1 MTCGRMQMRKT
12 NLLVRLCLL
21 ALCAAPGLAAAPAL
35 ALDGT
40 DTPASI
46 KPVLPLYK
54 NSLHALNQAIEGL
67 RAGDAASSIDAL
79 KYAAAGGQSLAQWK
93 LGRMYAAGE
102 GVPHDDAK
110 AYDYFLQIVNNYDED
125 TASRREIGIVASAY
139 VAVGVYSLNGLP
151 QIQLKPDVARA
162 QELFHFAASTFGD
175 PNAQYN
181 LARIYLDASGS
192 QRDPRQ
198 AAGWLYLAA
207 EKNHTESQA
216 LLGNLLFTGQGV
228 QKNRA
233 RGLMYLTV
241 AVENAGEDPKNRW
254 VAELREKALKVA
266 SDSERQAA
274 GDMLVQYISR
284 R

>member
-1 MTCGRMQMRKT
+1 MRETKHPVRT
-12 NLLVRLCLL
+12 VLLTLCVLSGV
-21 ALCAAPGLAAAPAL
+21 AFVFASSPAR

-46 KPVLPLYK
+46 KPALPLYK

-151 QIQLKPDVARA
+151 QVQLKADVSRAR
-162 QELFHFAASTFGD
+162 ELFHFAASTFGD

-181 LARIYLDASGS
+181 LARIYLDAAGS
-192 QRDPRQ
+192 LRDPRQ

-233 RGLMYLTV
+233 RGLMYLTM

-254 VAELREKALKVA
+254 VAELREKALKAA
-266 SDSERQAA
+266 SDGERQAA
-274 GDMLVQYISR
+274 GDLLVQYISR

>member
-1 MTCGRMQMRKT
+1 MRETKH
-12 NLLVRLCLL
+12 LVRTVLL
-21 ALCAAPGLAAAPAL
+21 TLCALSGVALVSALSPAR

-46 KPVLPLYK
+46 KPALPLYK

-151 QIQLKPDVARA
+151 QVQLKADVSRAR
-162 QELFHFAASTFGD
+162 ELFHFAASTFGD
-175 PNAQYN
+175 SNAQYN
-181 LARIYLDASGS
+181 LARIYLDAAGVK
-192 QRDPRQ
+192 RDPRQ

-233 RGLMYLTV
+233 RGLMYLTM
-241 AVENAGEDPKNRW
+241 AVENAGEDPKNHW
-254 VAELREKALKVA
+254 VAELREKALKAA
-266 SDSERQAA
+266 SDGERQAA
-274 GDMLVQYISR
+274 GDLLVQYISR

>member
-1 MTCGRMQMRKT
+1 MKCGRMLMLDKGF
-12 NLLVRLCLL
+12 VL
-21 ALCAAPGLAAAPAL
+21 AFVMAVAFAAPAL
-35 ALDGT
+35 ALDGA

-46 KPVLPLYK
+46 KPTLPLYK

-93 LGRMYAAGE
+93 LGRMYASGE

-110 AYDYFLQIVNNYDED
+110 AYEYFLQIVNNYDED
-125 TASRREIGIVASAY
+125 NASRREIGIVASAY

-151 QIQLKPDVARA
+151 QIKLKPDLARA
-162 QELFHFAASTFGD
+162 QELFQYAASTFGD

-181 LARIYLDASGS
+181 LARVYLDAAGVK
-192 QRDPRQ
+192 RDARQ

-207 EKNHTESQA
+207 EKNHMESQA

-228 QKNRA
+228 QANRA
-233 RGLMYLTV
+233 RGLMYMTM

-254 VAELREKALKVA
+254 VAELREKALKAA

-274 GDMLVQYISR
+274 GDLLVQYISR

>member
-1 MTCGRMQMRKT
+1 MRETKH
-12 NLLVRLCLL
+12 LVRTVLL
-21 ALCAAPGLAAAPAL
+21 TLCALSGVALVSALSPAR

-46 KPVLPLYK
+46 KPALPLYK

-151 QIQLKPDVARA
+151 QVQLKADVSRAR
-162 QELFHFAASTFGD
+162 ELFHFAASTFGD

-181 LARIYLDASGS
+181 LARIYLDAAGS
-192 QRDPRQ
+192 LRDPRQ

-233 RGLMYLTV
+233 RGLMYLTM

-254 VAELREKALKVA
+254 VAELREKALKAA
-266 SDSERQAA
+266 SDGERQAA
-274 GDMLVQYISR
+274 GDLLVQYISR

>member
-1 MTCGRMQMRKT
+1 MRETKH
-12 NLLVRLCLL
+12 LVRTVLL
-21 ALCAAPGLAAAPAL
+21 TLCALSGVALVSALSPAR

-46 KPVLPLYK
+46 KPALPLYK

-151 QIQLKPDVARA
+151 QVQLKADVSRAR
-162 QELFHFAASTFGD
+162 ELFHFAASTFGD
-175 PNAQYN
+175 SNAQYN
-181 LARIYLDASGS
+181 LARIYLDAAGVK
-192 QRDPRQ
+192 RDPRQ

-233 RGLMYLTV
+233 RGLMYLTM

-254 VAELREKALKVA
+254 VAELREKALKAA
-266 SDSERQAA
+266 SDGERQAA
-274 GDMLVQYISR
+274 GDLLVQYISR

>member
-1 MTCGRMQMRKT
+1 MRETKPLART
-12 NLLVRLCLL
+12 ILF
-21 ALCAAPGLAAAPAL
+21 ALCALTGLAAASGPSPAW

-46 KPVLPLYK
+46 KPALPLYK

-162 QELFHFAASTFGD
+162 QEMFHFAASTFGD

-181 LARIYLDASGS
+181 LARIYLDGAGAK
-192 QRDPRQ
+192 RDPRQ
-198 AAGWLYLAA
+198 AAGWLYLAS

-233 RGLMYLTV
+233 RGLMYLTM

-254 VAELREKALKVA
+254 VAELREKALKAA

>member
-1 MTCGRMQMRKT
+1 MRETKH
-12 NLLVRLCLL
+12 LVRTVLL
-21 ALCAAPGLAAAPAL
+21 TLCALSGVALVSALSPAR

-46 KPVLPLYK
+46 KPALPLYK

-151 QIQLKPDVARA
+151 QVQLKADVSRAR
-162 QELFHFAASTFGD
+162 ELFHFAASTFGD
-175 PNAQYN
+175 SNAQYN
-181 LARIYLDASGS
+181 LARIYLDAAGVK
-192 QRDPRQ
+192 RDPRQ

-233 RGLMYLTV
+233 RGLMYLTM

-254 VAELREKALKVA
+254 VSELREKALKAA

>member
-1 MTCGRMQMRKT
+1 MRETKHPVRT
-12 NLLVRLCLL
+12 VLLTLCVLSGV
-21 ALCAAPGLAAAPAL
+21 AFVSASSPAR

-46 KPVLPLYK
+46 KPALPLYK

-151 QIQLKPDVARA
+151 QVQLKADVSRAR
-162 QELFHFAASTFGD
+162 ELFHFAASTFGD

-181 LARIYLDASGS
+181 LARIYLDAAGS
-192 QRDPRQ
+192 LRDPRQ

-233 RGLMYLTV
+233 RGLMYLTM

-254 VAELREKALKVA
+254 VAELREKALKAA
-266 SDSERQAA
+266 SDGERQAA
-274 GDMLVQYISR
+274 GDLLVQYISR

>member
-1 MTCGRMQMRKT
+1 MSMRETKH
-12 NLLVRLCLL
+12 LVRTVLL
-21 ALCAAPGLAAAPAL
+21 TLCALSGVALVSALSPAR

-46 KPVLPLYK
+46 KPALPLYK

-151 QIQLKPDVARA
+151 QVQLKADVSRAR
-162 QELFHFAASTFGD
+162 ELFHFAASTFGD
-175 PNAQYN
+175 SNAQYN
-181 LARIYLDASGS
+181 LARIYLDAAGVK
-192 QRDPRQ
+192 RDPRQ

-233 RGLMYLTV
+233 RGLMYLTM

-254 VAELREKALKVA
+254 VAELREKALKAA
-266 SDSERQAA
+266 SDGERQAA
-274 GDMLVQYISR
+274 GDLLVQYISR

>member
-1 MTCGRMQMRKT
+1 MRETKH
-12 NLLVRLCLL
+12 LVRTVLL
-21 ALCAAPGLAAAPAL
+21 TLCALSGVALVSALSPAR

-46 KPVLPLYK
+46 KPALPLYK

-151 QIQLKPDVARA
+151 QVQLKADVSRAR
-162 QELFHFAASTFGD
+162 ELFHFAASTFGD
-175 PNAQYN
+175 SNAQYN
-181 LARIYLDASGS
+181 LARIYLDAAGVK
-192 QRDPRQ
+192 RDPRQ

-233 RGLMYLTV
+233 RGLMYLTM

-254 VAELREKALKVA
+254 VADLREKALKAA
-266 SDSERQAA
+266 SDGERQAA
-274 GDMLVQYISR
+274 GDLLVQYISR

>member
-1 MTCGRMQMRKT
+1 MRMLEKSW
-12 NLLVRLCLL
+12 LIAFLVV
-21 ALCAAPGLAAAPAL
+21 GLAAPAL
-35 ALDGT
+35 ALDGA
-40 DTPASI
+40 DRPASI
-46 KPVLPLYK
+46 KPAMPLYN
-54 NSLHALNQAIEGL
+54 NSLHALNEAIEGL
-67 RAGDAASSIDAL
+67 RAGDAASSVDAL

-102 GVPHDDAK
+102 GVSHDDAK

-151 QIQLKPDVARA
+151 QIQLKPDVQRA

-181 LARIYLDASGS
+181 LARIYLDGAGV

-233 RGLMYLTV
+233 RGLMYLTM

-254 VAELREKALKVA
+254 VAELREKALKA
-266 SDSERQAA
+266 SSDAERQAA

>member
-1 MTCGRMQMRKT
+1 MRETKHPVRT
-12 NLLVRLCLL
+12 VLLTLCVLSGI
-21 ALCAAPGLAAAPAL
+21 AFVFASSPAR

-46 KPVLPLYK
+46 KPALSLYK

-67 RAGDAASSIDAL
+67 RAGNAASSIDAL

-151 QIQLKPDVARA
+151 QVQLKADVSRARD
-162 QELFHFAASTFGD
+162 LFHFAASTFGD

-181 LARIYLDASGS
+181 LARIYLDAAGS
-192 QRDPRQ
+192 LRDPRQ

-233 RGLMYLTV
+233 RGLMYLTM

-254 VAELREKALKVA
+254 VAELREKALKAA
-266 SDSERQAA
+266 SDGERQAA
-274 GDMLVQYISR
+274 GDLLVQYISR

>member
-1 MTCGRMQMRKT
+1 MRETKH
-12 NLLVRLCLL
+12 LVRTVLL
-21 ALCAAPGLAAAPAL
+21 TLCALSGVALVSALSPAR

-46 KPVLPLYK
+46 KPALPLYK

-151 QIQLKPDVARA
+151 QVQLKADVSRAR
-162 QELFHFAASTFGD
+162 ELFHFAASTFGD

-181 LARIYLDASGS
+181 LARIYLDAAGS
-192 QRDPRQ
+192 LRDPRQ

-233 RGLMYLTV
+233 RGLMYLTM

-254 VAELREKALKVA
+254 VADLREKALKAA
-266 SDSERQAA
+266 SDGERQAA
-274 GDMLVQYISR
+274 GDLLVQYISR

>member
-1 MTCGRMQMRKT
+1 MKCGRMSM
-12 NLLVRLCLL
+12 LVKGLVL
-21 ALCAAPGLAAAPAL
+21 ALTMATAFVVPAQ
-35 ALDGT
+35 ALDGS

-46 KPVLPLYK
+46 KPTLPLYK

-93 LGRMYAAGE
+93 LGRMYASGE

-110 AYDYFLQIVNNYDED
+110 AYEYFLQIVNNYDED

-151 QIQLKPDVARA
+151 QIQLKPDVVRA
-162 QELFHFAASTFGD
+162 QELFQYAASTFGD

-181 LARIYLDASGS
+181 LARVYLDGAGVK
-192 QRDPRQ
+192 RDARQ

-207 EKNHTESQA
+207 EKNHMESQA

-233 RGLMYLTV
+233 RGLMYMTM
-241 AVENAGEDPKNRW
+241 AVENAGEDPKNHW
-254 VAELREKALKVA
+254 VAELREKALKQA
-266 SDSERQAA
+266 TDSERQAA
-274 GDMLVQYISR
+274 GDLLVQYISR

>member
-1 MTCGRMQMRKT
+1 MRMLEKSW
-12 NLLVRLCLL
+12 LL
-21 ALCAAPGLAAAPAL
+21 AFLVVGLAAPAL
-35 ALDGT
+35 ALDGA
-40 DTPASI
+40 DRPASI
-46 KPVLPLYK
+46 KPAMPLYN
-54 NSLHALNQAIEGL
+54 NSLHALNEAIEGL
-67 RAGDAASSIDAL
+67 RAGDAASSVDAL

-151 QIQLKPDVARA
+151 QIQLKPDVQRA

-181 LARIYLDASGS
+181 LARIYLDGAGV

-233 RGLMYLTV
+233 RGLMYLTM

-254 VAELREKALKVA
+254 VADLREKALKA
-266 SDSERQAA
+266 ATDTERTAA

>member
-1 MTCGRMQMRKT
+1 MKCGRMRMLDRGF
-12 NLLVRLCLL
+12 VL
-21 ALCAAPGLAAAPAL
+21 ALVLAAAVASPAL
-35 ALDGT
+35 SLDGT

-46 KPVLPLYK
+46 KPAMPLYK

-93 LGRMYAAGE
+93 LGRMYASGE

-110 AYDYFLQIVNNYDED
+110 AYEYFLQIVNNYDED

-139 VAVGVYSLNGLP
+139 VAVGIYSLNGLP
-151 QIQLKPDVARA
+151 QIQLKPDVVRA
-162 QELFHFAASTFGD
+162 QELFQYAASTFGD

-181 LARIYLDASGS
+181 LARVYLDGVGVK
-192 QRDPRQ
+192 RDPRQ

-207 EKNHTESQA
+207 EKNHMESQA

-233 RGLMYLTV
+233 RGLMYMTM
-241 AVENAGEDPKNRW
+241 AVENAGEDPKNHW
-254 VAELREKALKVA
+254 VAELREKALKQA
-266 SDSERQAA
+266 TDSERQAA
-274 GDMLVQYISR
+274 GDLLVQYISR

>member
-1 MTCGRMQMRKT
+1 MSMRETKHPVRT
-12 NLLVRLCLL
+12 VLLTLCVLSGI
-21 ALCAAPGLAAAPAL
+21 AFVFASSPAR

-46 KPVLPLYK
+46 KPALSLYK

-67 RAGDAASSIDAL
+67 RAGNAASSIDAL

-151 QIQLKPDVARA
+151 QVQLKADVSRARD
-162 QELFHFAASTFGD
+162 LFHFAASTFGD

-181 LARIYLDASGS
+181 LARIYLDAAGS
-192 QRDPRQ
+192 LRDPRQ

-233 RGLMYLTV
+233 RGLMYLTM

-254 VAELREKALKVA
+254 VAELREKALKAA
-266 SDSERQAA
+266 SDGERQAA
-274 GDMLVQYISR
+274 GDLLVQYISR

>member
-1 MTCGRMQMRKT
+1 MRMLEKSW
-12 NLLVRLCLL
+12 LL
-21 ALCAAPGLAAAPAL
+21 AFLVVGLAAPAL
-35 ALDGT
+35 ALDGA
-40 DTPASI
+40 DRPASI
-46 KPVLPLYK
+46 KPAMPLYN
-54 NSLHALNQAIEGL
+54 NSLHALNEAIEGL
-67 RAGDAASSIDAL
+67 RAGDAASSVDAL

-151 QIQLKPDVARA
+151 QIQLKPDVQRA

-181 LARIYLDASGS
+181 LARIYLDGAGV

-233 RGLMYLTV
+233 RGLMYLTM

-254 VAELREKALKVA
+254 VADLREKALKA
-266 SDSERQAA
+266 SSDAERQAA

>member
-1 MTCGRMQMRKT
+1 MRMLEKK
-12 NLLVRLCLL
+12 VLL
-21 ALCAAPGLAAAPAL
+21 AACIALACAGPAL

-40 DTPASI
+40 ETPASA
-46 KPVLPLYK
+46 KPALPIYK

-67 RAGDAASSIDAL
+67 RAGDAASSVDAL

-110 AYDYFLQIVNNYDED
+110 AYEYFLQILSSYDED
-125 TASRREIGIVASAY
+125 TVSRREIGIVSSAY

-162 QELFHFAASTFGD
+162 QELFQYAASTFGD

-181 LARIYLDASGS
+181 LARIYLDGNGVK
-192 QRDPRQ
+192 RDPRQ

-207 EKNHTESQA
+207 EKNHADSQA
-216 LLGNLLFTGQGV
+216 LLGNLLFTGQGLP
-228 QKNRA
+228 KNRA
-233 RGLMYLTV
+233 RGLMYMTM
-241 AVENAGEDPKNRW
+241 AVENAGDDPKHAW
-254 VAELREKALKVA
+254 VIDLREKALKAA
-266 SDSERQAA
+266 SEVERQAA
-274 GDMLVQYISR
+274 GDMLVQYISAR

>member
-1 MTCGRMQMRKT
+1 MSMRETKH
-12 NLLVRLCLL
+12 LVRTVLL
-21 ALCAAPGLAAAPAL
+21 TLCALSGVALVSALSPAR

-46 KPVLPLYK
+46 KPALPLYK

-151 QIQLKPDVARA
+151 QVQLKADVSRAR
-162 QELFHFAASTFGD
+162 ELFHFAASTFGD

-181 LARIYLDASGS
+181 LARIYLDAAGS
-192 QRDPRQ
+192 LRDPRQ

-233 RGLMYLTV
+233 RGLMYLTM

-254 VAELREKALKVA
+254 VAELREKALKAA
-266 SDSERQAA
+266 SDGERQAA
-274 GDMLVQYISR
+274 GDLLVQYISR

>member
-1 MTCGRMQMRKT
+1 MRETKH
-12 NLLVRLCLL
+12 LVRTVLL
-21 ALCAAPGLAAAPAL
+21 TLCALSGVALVSALSPAR

-46 KPVLPLYK
+46 KPALPLYK

-151 QIQLKPDVARA
+151 QVQLKADVSRARD
-162 QELFHFAASTFGD
+162 LFHFAASTFGD
-175 PNAQYN
+175 SNAQYN
-181 LARIYLDASGS
+181 LARIYLDAAGVK
-192 QRDPRQ
+192 RDPRQ

-233 RGLMYLTV
+233 RGLMYLTM

-254 VAELREKALKVA
+254 VAELREKALKAA
-266 SDSERQAA
+266 SDGERQAA
-274 GDMLVQYISR
+274 GDLLVQYISR

>member
-1 MTCGRMQMRKT
+1 MRETKHPVRT
-12 NLLVRLCLL
+12 VLLTLCVLSGV
-21 ALCAAPGLAAAPAL
+21 AFVFASSPAR

-46 KPVLPLYK
+46 KPALPLYK

-151 QIQLKPDVARA
+151 QVQLKADVSRAR
-162 QELFHFAASTFGD
+162 ELFHFAASTFGD
-175 PNAQYN
+175 SNAQYN
-181 LARIYLDASGS
+181 LARIYLDAAGVK
-192 QRDPRQ
+192 RDPRQ

-233 RGLMYLTV
+233 RGLMYLTM

-254 VAELREKALKVA
+254 VAELREKALKAA
-266 SDSERQAA
+266 SDGERQAD
-274 GDMLVQYISR
+274 GDLLVQYISR

>member
-1 MTCGRMQMRKT
+1 MRMLEKK
-12 NLLVRLCLL
+12 LLL
-21 ALCAAPGLAAAPAL
+21 AFFLSASLAAPAL

-40 DTPASI
+40 DSPASI
-46 KPVLPLYK
+46 KPAMPLYK
-54 NSLHALNQAIEGL
+54 NPLHALNQAIEGL

-93 LGRMYAAGE
+93 LGRMYASGE

-110 AYDYFLQIVNNYDED
+110 AYEYFLQIVNNYDED

-151 QIQLKPDVARA
+151 QIHLKPDVARA
-162 QELFHFAASTFGD
+162 QELFQFAASTFGD

-181 LARIYLDASGS
+181 LARVYLDGPGAK
-192 QRDPRQ
+192 RDARQ

-207 EKNHTESQA
+207 EKNHMESQA

-233 RGLMYLTV
+233 RGLMYLTM
-241 AVENAGEDPKNRW
+241 AVENAGEDLKHRW